1 MDDKL
6 LVFNVS
12 STFTSSDDGYKGD
25 VSVAAFKLSNLSHI
39 VGYVDASNRHL
50 VRLFFS
56 NSTHVDGVSI
66 VTDGT
71 NDRSWEKTYVD
82 IVVDNNQQNEFI
94 YQFSK
99 RVTSDKSPVIRFD
112 EVNSIYG
119 ASSIS
124 RNSGSISVK
133 ATSAVTSTAIATP

>member
-1 MDDKL
+1 MTDKL
-6 LVFNVS
+6 LIFNVS
-12 STFTSSDDGYKGD
+12 DTFTGSDDGYKGS
-25 VSVAAFKLSNLSHI
+25 VNVAAFKLSSLSHI
-39 VGYVDASNRHL
+39 VGYENSSGQSI

-56 NSTHVDGVSI
+56 DSTHIDGVSV

-82 IVVDNNQQNEFI
+82 IVVDNDQQYEFI

-99 RVTSDKSPVIRFD
+99 RVTGDKSPVIRFD

-124 RNSGSISVK
+124 RNSGSVSVT
-133 ATSAVTSTAIATP
+133 ATAAVTSTSLAIP

>member
-1 MDDKL
+1 MTDKL
-6 LVFNVS
+6 LIFNVS
-12 STFTSSDDGYKGD
+12 DTFTRSDDGYKGS
-25 VSVAAFKLSNLSHI
+25 VNVAAFKLSSLSHI
-39 VGYVDASNRHL
+39 VGYENSSGQSI

-56 NSTHVDGVSI
+56 DSTHIDGVSV
-66 VTDGT
+66 VTDGS

-82 IVVDNNQQNEFI
+82 IVVDDDQQYEFI

-99 RVTSDKSPVIRFD
+99 RVTGDKSPVIRFD

-124 RNSGSISVK
+124 RNSGSVSVT
-133 ATSAVTSTAIATP
+133 ATAAVTSTSLATP